1 MQLPPKSINDVLLHQ
16 KEKKN
21 MEQKDLLFLR
31 KAGSTAEL
39 KSVHS
44 FLHHFILIKF
54 IFLYIYGYFYLWN
67 GCVQLSLL

>member
-31 KAGSTAEL
+31 KEGSTAEL
-39 KSVHS
+39 KRVHS
-44 FLHHFILIKF
+44 FLHHFILI
-54 IFLYIYGYFYLWN
+54 
-67 GCVQLSLL
+67 